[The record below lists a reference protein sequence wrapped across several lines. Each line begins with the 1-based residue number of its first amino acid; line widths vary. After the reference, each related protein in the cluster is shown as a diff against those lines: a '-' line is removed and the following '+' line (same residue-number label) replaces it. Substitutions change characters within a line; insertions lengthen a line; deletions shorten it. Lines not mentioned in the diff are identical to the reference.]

1 MAEEAKTTPE
11 AEVKA
16 PEAETTVETTPEV
29 TKEPVVEKTIS
40 EMVPEKEPEKP
51 NLIPESVFLGEKKAR
66 KAAEKELARL
76 KAEIEGGASREDIS
90 DSIDA
95 IAEEHDIDKSFLKK
109 LASTIK
115 AEAKNEAKAEWE
127 AELKAKSEGDSK
139 VKQFEDSFA
148 KGLQVALERGPEFKN
163 LVNVDVIKQLA
174 LLPQNSK
181 KTISQLLEDTY
192 GNAIQGKRT
201 IETETSPGGGKDP
214 EPLNFK
220 KAQTDIEYF
229 KEVMADPKKKAQYNE
244 EMMKKG
250 Y

>member
-16 PEAETTVETTPEV
+16 PEAEKTVETTPEV
-29 TKEPVVEKTIS
+29 TKEPVVEQTIS
-40 EMVPEKEPEKP
+40 DMIPEKEEVKP

-66 KAAEKELARL
+66 KAAEKELAKLR
-76 KAEIEGGASREDIS
+76 AEIEGGASKEDIS

-95 IAEEHDIDKSFLKK
+95 IAEEHDIDKAFLKK
-109 LASTIK
+109 LSSTIK
-115 AEAKNEAKAEWE
+115 AEAKAELE
-127 AELKAKSEGDSK
+127 AELKAKSEGDNK

-148 KGLQVALERGPEFKN
+148 KGLQVALERGPEFQK

-174 LLPQNSK
+174 LLPQNAK

-201 IETETSPGGGKDP
+201 IETDTTPGGGK
-214 EPLNFK
+214 EEAPLDFA
-220 KAQTDIEYF
+220 KASKDINYF
-229 KEVMADPKKKAQYNE
+229 NEIMANPKHKAAYNE
-244 EMMKKG
+244 HMLKIG